1 MNYQQLSQLARRQ
14 CPNDVRS
21 PLPAGA
27 PAMRLLALVELGR
40 IEVLPPHGANRTRHI
55 AITRVHKWLGEA
67 S

>member
-1 MNYQQLSQLARRQ
+1 
-14 CPNDVRS
+14 
-21 PLPAGA
+21 
-27 PAMRLLALVELGR
+27 MRLLALVELGR